1 MTTRIV
7 RLFAV
12 IALSLGLVAG
22 PLAGVSSARHRSQYP
37 PKAGRCQTSVTR
49 TNSEIRIR
57 VVCRDFGI
65 NIDIR
70 VVFRSEPLYVGTFTT
85 DSTGSV
91 DATVAV
97 PEAVKPGSHHVEI
110 FKADAV
116 NVPKGAPQVV
126 AGSQAVSATTLGSP
140 LESIPLQVVETD
152 GKKDV
157 LTGSKLTATQASAG
171 GSSSSSN
178 APLTAAAVGLVGI
191 GATGLVVARRRRNA
205 TDAGG
210 I

>member
-7 RLFAV
+7 RLLAV

-37 PKAGRCQTSVTR
+37 PNAGRCQISVVRTS
-49 TNSEIRIR
+49 SEIRIR
-57 VVCRDFGI
+57 VVCRDFGVNI
-65 NIDIR
+65 NIR
-70 VVFRSEPLYVGTFTT
+70 VVFRSEPLYAGTFTT

-116 NVPKGAPQVV
+116 KVPKGAPQVV